1 MLDFLIYNPWLLAL
15 LWAGMYIFDYRSTL
29 WLAKSYRATFSR
41 YVLYEHGVE
50 LNPNFEKEMAA
61 AESAGSRQTLLS
73 PKFVLLL
80 LLVVVILLLS
90 PVVARAF
97 TEFLAGALLLTWSFI
112 NSRHLRN
119 YAYAWFLRR
128 KPEALKGR
136 QEQSYWFMQ
145 KMLAAEAFVF
155 AMLYLFLAVLTF
167 RLFFLAG
174 TVTCLAVCLRAYR
187 LANRKFEAPKLAGG

>member
-1 MLDFLIYNPWLLAL
+1 MLDYLIDNPWLLAL
-15 LWAGMYIFDYRSTL
+15 LWAGMYVFDYQSTL
-29 WLAKSYRATFSR
+29 WLAKSYRKTFSR

-50 LNPNFEKEMAA
+50 LNPNFEKEIAA
-61 AESAGSRQTLLS
+61 AVSAASRGITLS
-73 PKFVLLL
+73 RKFILLL

-112 NSRHLRN
+112 NARHLRN
-119 YAYAWFLRR
+119 YAYAWFLKR

-155 AMLYLFLAVLTF
+155 AVLYLFLAVMTL
-167 RLFFLAG
+167 RPFFLAG
-174 TVTCLAVCLRAYR
+174 TITCLAVCLRAYR
-187 LANRKFEAPKLAGG
+187 LANRKFEAPKIANG